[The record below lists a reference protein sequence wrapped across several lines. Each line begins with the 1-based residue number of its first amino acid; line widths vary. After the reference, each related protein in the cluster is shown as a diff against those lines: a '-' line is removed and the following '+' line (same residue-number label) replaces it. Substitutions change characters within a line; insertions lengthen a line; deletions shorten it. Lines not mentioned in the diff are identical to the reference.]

1 MTAFKQ
7 FELGKRHMLDG
18 SYKLA
23 LQHFDK
29 AIKKQSDV
37 ADFHSERGVALFH
50 LNRKEDALAAL
61 NKALMLEPDNPYRY
75 SSRAF
80 IKDSMGDTEGAIQ
93 DYLQCIKIDPE
104 DAIAFNNLGMLEE
117 KMGRKTSAKKR
128 FKRADELISL
138 MDPESGQIKFA
149 PDETEKPRN
158 IQKEIN
164 EEKKQD
170 IEKGITGIMLDVF
183 RNKNTRKEFLEF
195 VKSGMK
201 GKKNDIS

>member
-7 FELGKRHMLDG
+7 FELGKKHMLDG

-50 LNRKEDALAAL
+50 LNRKEGALAAL

-164 EEKKQD
+164 EERKQD

>member
-7 FELGKRHMLDG
+7 FELGKKHMLDG

-50 LNRKEDALAAL
+50 LNRKEGALAAL

-138 MDPESGQIKFA
+138 MDPEAGQIKFA

-164 EEKKQD
+164 EERKQD

>member
-1 MTAFKQ
+1 
-7 FELGKRHMLDG
+7 MLDG

-37 ADFHSERGVALFH
+37 ADFHSERGVALFQ

>member
-7 FELGKRHMLDG
+7 FELGKKHMLDG

-29 AIKKQSDV
+29 AIKKQSDL

-50 LNRKEDALAAL
+50 LNRKKDALAAL

-138 MDPESGQIKFA
+138 MDPEAGQIKFA

-164 EEKKQD
+164 EERKQD

>member
-1 MTAFKQ
+1 
-7 FELGKRHMLDG
+7 MLDG

-93 DYLQCIKIDPE
+93 DYLKCIKIDPE

-149 PDETEKPRN
+149 PDETQKPRN

>member
-1 MTAFKQ
+1 
-7 FELGKRHMLDG
+7 MLDG

-93 DYLQCIKIDPE
+93 DYLKCIKIDPE

>member
-1 MTAFKQ
+1 
-7 FELGKRHMLDG
+7 
-18 SYKLA
+18 
-23 LQHFDK
+23 
-29 AIKKQSDV
+29 
-37 ADFHSERGVALFH
+37 
-50 LNRKEDALAAL
+50 
-61 NKALMLEPDNPYRY
+61 MLEPDNPYRY

-93 DYLQCIKIDPE
+93 DYLKCIKIDPE

-149 PDETEKPRN
+149 PDETLKPRN

-164 EEKKQD
+164 EERKQD

>member
-7 FELGKRHMLDG
+7 FELGKKHMLDG

-29 AIKKQSDV
+29 AIKKQSDL

-50 LNRKEDALAAL
+50 LNRKKDALAAL

-93 DYLQCIKIDPE
+93 DYLKCIKIDPE

-138 MDPESGQIKFA
+138 MDPEAGQIKFA

-164 EEKKQD
+164 EERKQD

>member
-1 MTAFKQ
+1 
-7 FELGKRHMLDG
+7 MLDG

-93 DYLQCIKIDPE
+93 DYLKCIKIDPE

-149 PDETEKPRN
+149 PNETEKPRN

>member
-7 FELGKRHMLDG
+7 FELGKKHMLDG
-18 SYKLA
+18 SYKIA
-23 LQHFDK
+23 MQHFDK

-50 LNRKEDALAAL
+50 LNRKKDALAAL

-80 IKDSMGDTEGAIQ
+80 IKDSMGDTEGALQ

-117 KMGRKTSAKKR
+117 KMGRKTSANKR

-138 MDPESGQIKFA
+138 MDPEAGHIKFA

-164 EEKKQD
+164 EERKQD

>member
-29 AIKKQSDV
+29 AIKKQSDL

-93 DYLQCIKIDPE
+93 DYLKCIKIDPE

-164 EEKKQD
+164 EERKQD

>member
-7 FELGKRHMLDG
+7 FELGKKHMLDG

-29 AIKKQSDV
+29 AIKKQSDL

-50 LNRKEDALAAL
+50 LNRKKDALAAL

-93 DYLQCIKIDPE
+93 DYLKCIKIDPE

-164 EEKKQD
+164 EERKQD

>member
-1 MTAFKQ
+1 
-7 FELGKRHMLDG
+7 
-18 SYKLA
+18 
-23 LQHFDK
+23 
-29 AIKKQSDV
+29 
-37 ADFHSERGVALFH
+37 
-50 LNRKEDALAAL
+50 
-61 NKALMLEPDNPYRY
+61 
-75 SSRAF
+75 
-80 IKDSMGDTEGAIQ
+80 
-93 DYLQCIKIDPE
+93 
-104 DAIAFNNLGMLEE
+104 
-117 KMGRKTSAKKR
+117 
-128 FKRADELISL
+128 
-138 MDPESGQIKFA
+138 KFA